1 VEGIRIDSSDEYENA
16 SYSIRANCELDLNEI
31 DESDPQ
37 DEKHEE
43 PRI

>member
-1 VEGIRIDSSDEYENA
+1 
-16 SYSIRANCELDLNEI
+16 LDLNEI

-43 PRI
+43 PRIWTVEGMMIDWSDDI